1 MIREFFYLQ
10 KSDRKV
16 ILVLLSVVVIA
27 LGIIFLTG
35 GENETSNALVSA
47 DSIDNSTPSKHHR
60 DSFHKKPYHE
70 RTVYV
75 RTKVVYRDTAYQRG
89 HRLTDAEHDSVVAH
103 YQPKIRR
110 GEHIVLN
117 TADTTA
123 LKTIPGIGS
132 YFARK
137 IVEYGERL
145 GGYVSVDQ
153 LDEIEDFPLDA
164 KRYLVK
170 PTGIQSEVQ
179 ELLKN
184 SFASSYDLSR
194 YDSVTPPL
202 SPAEKLDLAISES
215 IDQIDTVGADVG
227 EKFRTDAIVS
237 ILVALGLMLL
247 YIGIRFD
254 TRYAPAAVISLT
266 TTTLLTFGIVVVLH
280 LEITLETVAAFL
292 SLVGYGINDS
302 IRLLPA
308 ILEKN
313 GVRIAIFNDCAVI
326 VENYASPISA
336 PGIANVPISKLIVK
350 ISAFHRQN
358 PDTKIVALLHWGHE
372 FRDHPESSQRMQAAQ
387 ILAAGAD
394 VIVGHHPHVIQ
405 DIDTIKGKTVYY
417 SIGNFVFDQTNPKGR
432 QALMPIIT
440 FKKDTVVHKVVE
452 VEIVGNCPM
461 VK

>member
-60 DSFHKKPYHE
+60 DSFHKKPYRE

-103 YQPKIRR
+103 YQPKVRR

-123 LKTIPGIGS
+123 LKTVPGIGS

-164 KRYLVK
+164 KRYLVVENPSPRK
-170 PTGIQSEVQ
+170 LNVNRLSLNDLRRHPYLNFYQARAITDYRRLHGPLKSLQDLRLSKDFPSEVI
-179 ELLKN
+179 E
-184 SFASSYDLSR
+184 
-194 YDSVTPPL
+194 
-202 SPAEKLDLAISES
+202 
-215 IDQIDTVGADVG
+215 
-227 EKFRTDAIVS
+227 
-237 ILVALGLMLL
+237 
-247 YIGIRFD
+247 
-254 TRYAPAAVISLT
+254 
-266 TTTLLTFGIVVVLH
+266 
-280 LEITLETVAAFL
+280 
-292 SLVGYGINDS
+292 
-302 IRLLPA
+302 RLLPY
-308 ILEKN
+308 
-313 GVRIAIFNDCAVI
+313 
-326 VENYASPISA
+326 VE
-336 PGIANVPISKLIVK
+336 
-350 ISAFHRQN
+350 F
-358 PDTKIVALLHWGHE
+358 
-372 FRDHPESSQRMQAAQ
+372 
-387 ILAAGAD
+387 
-394 VIVGHHPHVIQ
+394 
-405 DIDTIKGKTVYY
+405 
-417 SIGNFVFDQTNPKGR
+417 
-432 QALMPIIT
+432 
-440 FKKDTVVHKVVE
+440 
-452 VEIVGNCPM
+452 
-461 VK
+461 